1 MTIAE
6 ILKTPAQQQPV
17 TARGWV
23 RTFRSNR
30 FIALNDGS
38 TGSNV
43 QCVVDFENTPE
54 DVLKRIT
61 TGAAIEVR
69 GRLVA
74 SQGSGQAVEIQVN
87 EVIVHGDSSPEE
99 YPLQPKRHSLEF
111 LREIA
116 HLRPRTATKRSMR
129 CINFFTSRDFT
140 TGRRPSSLRVMPRV
154 PARCF
159 A

>member
-43 QCVVDFENTPE
+43 QCVVDFERTPE

-61 TGAAIEVR
+61 TGAAVEVR
-69 GRLVA
+69 GLLVA
-74 SQGSGQAVEIQVN
+74 SQGSGQAVEIQVQ
-87 EVIVHGDSSPEE
+87 EVVVHGDSSPEE
-99 YPLQPKRHSLEF
+99 TVSIQ
-111 LREIA
+111 
-116 HLRPRTATKRSMR
+116 TK
-129 CINFFTSRDFT
+129 
-140 TGRRPSSLRVMPRV
+140 
-154 PARCF
+154 
-159 A
+159 